1 MPKILS
7 IETSTTVCSVALT
20 VDGNSLA
27 SQKLFLEKSHSTLL
41 TVVIEQIMKQ
51 VGMEMTELDAVAVS
65 KGPGSYTGLRIGV
78 STAKGLCYALDKPL
92 IAVNTL
98 LVMANEVN
106 QQNHSQALL
115 CPMIDARR
123 MEVYTALYDGEL
135 NELEKTSA
143 KILEENSFD
152 ETLNQ
157 KQVLFFGNGAD
168 KFMALKNGEANAV
181 FIDNITPS
189 AWSVGLL
196 ANQAFLKGD
205 FEDVAYFEPFYLKD
219 FVATKP
225 KKVL

>member
-1 MPKILS
+1 M
-7 IETSTTVCSVALT
+7 A
-20 VDGNSLA
+20 
-27 SQKLFLEKSHSTLL
+27 
-41 TVVIEQIMKQ
+41 
-51 VGMEMTELDAVAVS
+51 ELDAIAVS

-98 LVMANEVN
+98 LAMANEVN
-106 QQNHSQALL
+106 RQNHSQALL

-168 KFMALKNGEANAV
+168 KFMALKTGVANAV

-196 ANQAFLKGD
+196 ANQAFLRGD